1 MKLKPG
7 VDNQSL
13 LEFTIFP
20 FVLECRFSQ
29 DTNIRFLATMVYSD
43 FLLPVIFEP
52 LLKTFSTT
60 KQLCLCSANS
70 DHGYYNVYAH

>member
-1 MKLKPG
+1 MYKFKAGSWQPIVIGIHDILICAWIS
-7 VDNQSL
+7 V
-13 LEFTIFP
+13 
-20 FVLECRFSQ
+20 SQ
-29 DTNIRFLATMVYSD
+29 DTNIHTLSD
-43 FLLPVIFEP
+43 FLLPVIFQP

>member
-1 MKLKPG
+1 MNLKPG
-7 VDNQSL
+7 VDKQSL
-13 LEFTIFP
+13 LEFTIFS
-20 FVLECRFSQ
+20 FVLESLFSQ
-29 DTNIRFLATMVYSD
+29 DTNIHTLSD
-43 FLLPVIFEP
+43 FLLPVIFQP